1 MTFYVEIIQQAGDRE
16 GLCLSLIPY
25 TFIFYVLYCSWKIAS
40 TSPLEFLSNW
50 SIVFRVGFF
59 VLFVIL

>member
-1 MTFYVEIIQQAGDRE
+1 MTFYVEIIQQAGDWD

-25 TFIFYVLYCSWKIAS
+25 VFIFYRLYCSWKIAG
-40 TSPLEFLSNW
+40 TYPLEFLSNW
-50 SIVFRVGFF
+50 SIVFRAGFF